1 MGPHAQRS
9 LFWLSVMAVI
19 FLHGCQSS
27 VDYSDKVTFPGY
39 GWSIGNPV
47 SFTFPVT
54 DTISGF
60 SLFLDWEFSDDY
72 PYQNIYYK
80 TYTVFPSQD
89 TVTDLVNMNLADKT
103 GMWKG
108 DCRGSLCTSEQLLI
122 GDFQFLERAKEAEID
137 AICDGEEV
145 HIMGIMEHIEP
156 AGIHSGDSSAVL
168 PPYSL
173 SDEVIETMISYTR
186 KLAYAINVKGLINI
200 QFAISPS
207 RDGEPEKVYVIEAN
221 PRASRTT
228 PFIAK
233 AYQIPYLNIATKV
246 MIGANKLR
254 DFDFI
259 KKLEG
264 YAIKVPVFSFNK
276 FPNVDK
282 RLGPEMKS
290 TGEAIRFIRDLKDPF
305 FRELDRDRTMYLY
318 N

>member
-122 GDFQFLERAKEAEID
+122 GDFQFPEQ
-137 AICDGEEV
+137 GE
-145 HIMGIMEHIEP
+145 
-156 AGIHSGDSSAVL
+156 
-168 PPYSL
+168 
-173 SDEVIETMISYTR
+173 
-186 KLAYAINVKGLINI
+186 
-200 QFAISPS
+200 
-207 RDGEPEKVYVIEAN
+207 
-221 PRASRTT
+221 
-228 PFIAK
+228 
-233 AYQIPYLNIATKV
+233 YQIILEQFTRDDTLVYLQSLTL
-246 MIGANKLR
+246 KL
-254 DFDFI
+254 
-259 KKLEG
+259 L
-264 YAIKVPVFSFNK
+264 
-276 FPNVDK
+276 
-282 RLGPEMKS
+282 KS
-290 TGEAIRFIRDLKDPF
+290 D
-305 FRELDRDRTMYLY
+305 
-318 N
+318 